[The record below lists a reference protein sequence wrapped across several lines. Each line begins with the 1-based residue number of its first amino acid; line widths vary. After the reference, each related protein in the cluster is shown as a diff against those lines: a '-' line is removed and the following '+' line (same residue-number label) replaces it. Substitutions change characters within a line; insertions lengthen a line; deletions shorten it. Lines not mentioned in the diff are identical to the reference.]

1 MLSPR
6 VLYFAGDEL
15 IWECHARLD
24 CECGSLR
31 TTTYAFGRAQLLEP
45 KIDQLDSWTEVL
57 RQYTALSLTYP
68 SDAFPALSG
77 IAKAY
82 QKVYSDT
89 YVAGIWAKCLPE
101 MLLWYFRTSPD
112 ILNINTDPWRAPSW
126 SWASQNWNRDLEL
139 LPCQESVAKVK
150 DILCEPSGV
159 DPTGQLA
166 TAHLTLMT
174 KALSGS
180 LLLVKGRDAPQYI
193 LKLENGY
200 EITQAPNH
208 DLLLTDIETQYFG
221 LSDPRLAG
229 GMPFLDVVMAQI
241 GHYWGEHYIFRH
253 KAFDTEGPTEKHIT
267 SCLLLAQHPDYAER
281 WVRVGVAAV
290 TDTGY
295 ELAFQ
300 DVKVQNGYESD
311 SLSAGS
317 QLMKNKLWIALE
329 KREAQ
334 ARELFQQFEDAPMQ
348 EFVVW

>member
-1 MLSPR
+1 MAATYACLSHCWGKGSELLCTTSSNRQAFQTHIFWNSLPRTFQDAISIARQLGLSFIWIDALCIIQDDSLDWQQQSAVMADIYHNAYITIAAAASANASGGCYTPKSGLRPYQFRKHLATIHFPDGIKRKVFPVRTNPHYSGDFPLLQRGWVYQERMLSPR

-174 KALSGS
+174 KAL
-180 LLLVKGRDAPQYI
+180 
-193 LKLENGY
+193 
-200 EITQAPNH
+200 
-208 DLLLTDIETQYFG
+208 
-221 LSDPRLAG
+221 
-229 GMPFLDVVMAQI
+229 
-241 GHYWGEHYIFRH
+241 
-253 KAFDTEGPTEKHIT
+253 
-267 SCLLLAQHPDYAER
+267 
-281 WVRVGVAAV
+281 
-290 TDTGY
+290 
-295 ELAFQ
+295 
-300 DVKVQNGYESD
+300 
-311 SLSAGS
+311 
-317 QLMKNKLWIALE
+317 
-329 KREAQ
+329 
-334 ARELFQQFEDAPMQ
+334 
-348 EFVVW
+348 